1 MFRKLKLRFRA
12 LFRRNDIGDEIELHI
27 ERLADE
33 FVAQGLNPW
42 EARIAARRQ
51 FGSPARI
58 QEQSRDLF
66 SFGLLEDLLRDVAHA
81 GRVFGR
87 SPLFFAGAAFI
98 LALGIG
104 ANCAIFNLVHAVLL
118 KPLPYERPGE
128 VVMLPHAFTSRRVR
142 QWRDRS
148 AGVFSDMAVM
158 KMWNGN
164 TEAWFD
170 LVLPDHAE
178 RLRAGLVTPNF
189 FSLLGAHAA
198 LGRVFSPDDYAAG
211 YDNLIV
217 LSHEFW
223 MRAYGGDTGVI
234 GRRTTYVTGRG
245 KRRAPQ
251 SFTVIGVLPA
261 GFRFTYPLETE
272 VWAMQSWKAVETA
285 HPDSIEFDS
294 VARLAPGVTL
304 KAAIARL
311 VDPKM
316 VAPYLTRAGIPAI
329 QPVADWV
336 AGKTRPS
343 ILLVAAV
350 SLLLLFIACATV
362 ANALLVRMAERKRE
376 LAVRASLG
384 AGRGRL
390 VRQLLAEGLALSLA
404 GTVGGV
410 LLGAALVPV
419 FRSLVPLTLN
429 RADEMAVEPGLLI
442 VPAAAAT
449 LVTLLSLLAP
459 ILHGSR
465 VEVAQVLKGS
475 AGSPSATRWR
485 FAFVA
490 LQANVATWLLVGA
503 ALLLI
508 SFWRLGRVDL
518 GFDGNRVVTA
528 EMRLMDPKYF
538 DDRAAPRFQQEV
550 VERVRAL
557 PGVREAGITSAVPF
571 RGVDWLGT
579 YTRVGYEK
587 SYLANHREVD
597 PEYFSVM
604 RLVLLRGRLLTG
616 RDTASSEPVVV
627 ISELVAR
634 QAFPGEEP
642 IGKRI
647 LDRNDSQKTIV
658 GVVKDVR
665 YKGLDQAPFP
675 AIYEPAA
682 QSPSELVCLVLRT
695 AVDGETM
702 AAALRSAIHQVDPAV
717 PVLDVTTVNQI
728 VWGSVADRRF
738 YTAVISAFAALA
750 ILLTATG
757 LVVVIARSVA
767 DRRRELAIR
776 CALGAQSREL
786 MGLVIRQGL
795 TPVILGAAIGLAGA
809 WAGARILER
818 FLFEVTLHNPAVYA
832 GAGVFTVAVAAVAC
846 FLPARQAGKLP
857 PADAL
862 QAE

>member
-1 MFRKLKLRFRA
+1 VLRKLKLRFRA
-12 LFRRNDIGDEIELHI
+12 LFHRQAISDEIELHI
-27 ERLADE
+27 ERLTEE
-33 FVAQGLNPW
+33 FVAQGLTPR
-42 EARIAARRQ
+42 EARLAARRQ
-51 FGSPARI
+51 FGSPTRI

-81 GRVFGR
+81 GRVFR
-87 SPLFFAGAAFI
+87 RTPLFFAGAAFV

-118 KPLPYERPGE
+118 KPLPYERPAE
-128 VVMLPHAFTSRRVR
+128 LVVLLQARTGGMLRELRG
-142 QWRDRS
+142 RS
-148 AGVFSDMAVM
+148 AGLFSDLAVM
-158 KMWNGN
+158 RMWDGN
-164 TEAWFD
+164 PDAWFD
-170 LVLPDHAE
+170 LVLADHAE

-189 FSLLGAHAA
+189 FSVLGTRTA
-198 LGRVFSPDDYAAG
+198 LGRVFSPHDYTAG

-217 LSHEFW
+217 LSHGLW
-223 MRAYGGDTGVI
+223 LRAYGGDPGIVGRHVIFLTGS
-234 GRRTTYVTGRG
+234 G
-245 KRRAPQ
+245 KRRLPRTY
-251 SFTVIGVLPA
+251 TVIGVLPP

-272 VWAMQSWKAVETA
+272 VWAMYPWTGVEDA
-285 HPDSIEFDS
+285 SQENWIQFNGA
-294 VARLAPGVTL
+294 VARLAPGVSLEAAKTRISGP
-304 KAAIARL
+304 KAESDR
-311 VDPKM
+311 D
-316 VAPYLTRAGIPAI
+316 TRFPAI
-329 QPVADWV
+329 QSIADWV
-336 AGKTRPS
+336 AGKARPS

-390 VRQLLAEGLALSLA
+390 VRQLLTEGLALSLA
-404 GTVGGV
+404 GTAGGA
-410 LLGAALVPV
+410 LLGAALLPV
-419 FRSLVPLTLN
+419 LRSLVPLALN
-429 RADEMAVEPGLLI
+429 RADEMAVEPRLLLI
-442 VPAAAAT
+442 PAAAAT
-449 LVTLLSLLAP
+449 LVTLLSLVAP

-475 AGSPSATRWR
+475 SGSPSATRWR

-508 SFWRLGRVDL
+508 SFWRLGHVDL
-518 GFDGNRVVTA
+518 GFNGNRVVTA

-538 DDRAAPRFQQEV
+538 DERRVAQFQQEV
-550 VERVRAL
+550 IERVRAL
-557 PGVREAGITSAVPF
+557 PGVSEAGITSAVPF
-571 RGVDWLGT
+571 RGVDWLRN
-579 YTRVGYEK
+579 YQRVGSGKNYI
-587 SYLANHREVD
+587 ANLREVN
-597 PEYFSVM
+597 PAYFSVM
-604 RLVLLRGRLLTG
+604 RLVLLRGRLLTD
-616 RDTASSEPVVV
+616 RDTSSSEPVVV
-627 ISELVAR
+627 VSESVAR
-634 QAFPGEEP
+634 QVFPAEEP
-642 IGKRI
+642 IGKQLGLYGPR
-647 LDRNDSQKTIV
+647 TIV

-682 QSPSELVCLVLRT
+682 QSPTELVCLVLRT
-695 AVDGETM
+695 AIDGDRMGAE
-702 AAALRSAIHQVDPAV
+702 LRSAIHQVDPAV
-717 PVLDVTTVNQI
+717 PVMDVTTVSQI
-728 VWGSVADRRF
+728 VSDSVADRRF

-767 DRRRELAIR
+767 ERRRELAIR

-818 FLFEVTLHNPAVYA
+818 FLFGVTLHNPAVYA
-832 GAGVFTVAVAAVAC
+832 GAGAFTVAIAALAC
-846 FLPARQAGKLP
+846 FLPARHAGKLP
-857 PADAL
+857 PAAAL

>member
-1 MFRKLKLRFRA
+1 MLRKLKLRLRA
-12 LFRRNDIGDEIELHI
+12 LFRREDIGDEIELHI
-27 ERLADE
+27 DQLTEEL
-33 FVAQGLNPW
+33 VAQGLSPR
-42 EARIAARRQ
+42 EARIAATRQ

-58 QEQSRDLF
+58 QEQSRELF
-66 SFGLLEDLLRDVAHA
+66 SFGLLEDLWRDVCYA
-81 GRVFGR
+81 GRVFR
-87 SPLFFAGAAFI
+87 RTPLFFAGAAFV

-118 KPLPYERPGE
+118 RPLPYERPAE
-128 VVMLPHAFTSRRVR
+128 VVMVQDAFTSRRVR

-148 AGVFSDMAVM
+148 VGVFSDMAVM
-158 KMWNGN
+158 KMWNHN
-164 TEAWFD
+164 LDARFD

-178 RLRAGLVTPNF
+178 RLRAGLATPNF
-189 FSLLGAHAA
+189 FAVLGVHAA
-198 LGRVFSPDDYAAG
+198 LGRVFSAADAAAG
-211 YDNLIV
+211 RDDLVV
-217 LSHEFW
+217 LSHGLW
-223 MRAYGGDTGVI
+223 MRAYGGDTGVV
-234 GRRTTYVTGRG
+234 GRLVTFVAGGG

-272 VWAMQSWKAVETA
+272 VWAMRSWKAVETA
-285 HPDSIEFDS
+285 PPDAYEFDS

-304 KAAIARL
+304 KAASARL

-316 VAPYLTRAGIPAI
+316 VASGLTLAGIPAI
-329 QPVADWV
+329 QPITDWV
-336 AGKTRPS
+336 VGKARPA
-343 ILLVAAV
+343 IFLVAAV

-390 VRQLLAEGLALSLA
+390 VRQLLTEGLALSLA
-404 GTVGGV
+404 GAMGG
-410 LLGAALVPV
+410 LLLSAALLPV
-419 FRSLVPLTLN
+419 LRSVVPLALN
-429 RADEMAVEPGLLI
+429 RADEMAVEPGLLL

-449 LVTLLSLLAP
+449 LVTLLSLVAP

-475 AGSPSATRWR
+475 SGSPSATRWR
-485 FAFVA
+485 FAFIA

-518 GFDGNRVVTA
+518 GFDGNRVLTA
-528 EMRLMDPKYF
+528 EMRLIDPKYS
-538 DDRAAPRFQQEV
+538 DDGAAARFQQEV
-550 VERVRAL
+550 IERVRAL
-557 PGVREAGITSAVPF
+557 PGVREAGVTSAVPF
-571 RGVDWLGT
+571 RGVDWM
-579 YTRVGYEK
+579 YRYKRVGYEK
-587 SYLANHREVD
+587 IYMANVREVD
-597 PEYFSVM
+597 PAYFSVM
-604 RLVLLRGRLLTG
+604 RLVLLRGRLLTD
-616 RDTASSEPVVV
+616 RDTVSSEPVLV
-627 ISELVAR
+627 ISESVAR
-634 QAFPGEEP
+634 QVFPGEEP
-642 IGKRI
+642 IGKR
-647 LDRNDSQKTIV
+647 LDPLGPHTIV

-665 YKGLDQAPFP
+665 YKGLDQPPSP
-675 AIYEPAA
+675 AIYVPAA

-695 AVDGETM
+695 AVDGDRM
-702 AAALRSAIHQVDPAV
+702 GAALRSVVHQVDPAV
-717 PVLDVTTVNQI
+717 PVMDVTTVSQI
-728 VWGSVADRRF
+728 VSESVADRRF

-750 ILLTATG
+750 VLLTATG

-767 DRRRELAIR
+767 ERRRELAIR

-818 FLFEVTLHNPAVYA
+818 FLFGVTLHEPAVYA
-832 GAGVFTVAVAAVAC
+832 GAGVFTVAIAALAC
-846 FLPARQAGKLP
+846 FLPARHAGTLP
-857 PADAL
+857 PAAAL
-862 QAE
+862 QSE

>member
-1 MFRKLKLRFRA
+1 VFRKLKLRFRA
-12 LFRRNDIGDEIELHI
+12 LFHSQAIGDEIELHI
-27 ERLADE
+27 ERLTDE
-33 FVAQGLNPW
+33 FVAQGLTPR

-118 KPLPYERPGE
+118 KPLPYERPAE
-128 VVMLPHAFTSRRVR
+128 VVMLLQARTGRMLRELR
-142 QWRDRS
+142 GRS
-148 AGVFSDMAVM
+148 AGLFSDLAVI
-158 KMWNGN
+158 KMWDGN
-164 TEAWFD
+164 PDAWFD
-170 LVLPDHAE
+170 LVLSDRAE

-189 FSLLGAHAA
+189 FSVLGSRAA
-198 LGRVFSPDDYAAG
+198 LGRVFLPHDYAAG
-211 YDNLIV
+211 YHNLIV
-217 LSHEFW
+217 LSHGLW
-223 MRAYGGDTGVI
+223 LRAYSGDPGVV
-234 GRRTTYVTGRG
+234 GRNVTFLTGRG
-245 KRRAPQ
+245 KERLPRTY
-251 SFTVIGVLPA
+251 TVIGVLPP

-272 VWAMQSWKAVETA
+272 VWAMCPWNQVEDA
-285 HPDSIEFDS
+285 SQENWIQFNGA
-294 VARLAPGVTL
+294 VARLAPGISFEAA
-304 KAAIARL
+304 KARIL
-311 VDPKM
+311 DPKTG
-316 VAPYLTRAGIPAI
+316 ASDRDTRFPKI
-329 QPVADWV
+329 QSITDWV
-336 AGKTRPS
+336 AGKARPS

-390 VRQLLAEGLALSLA
+390 VRQLLTEGLALSLA
-404 GTVGGV
+404 GAVGGV
-410 LLGAALVPV
+410 LLGAALLPIL
-419 FRSLVPLTLN
+419 RSVVPLALN
-429 RADEMAVEPGLLI
+429 RADEMAVEPRLLLI
-442 VPAAAAT
+442 PAAAAT
-449 LVTLLSLLAP
+449 LVTLLSLIAP
-459 ILHGSR
+459 VLHGSR

-475 AGSPSATRWR
+475 SGSPSATRWR

-508 SFWRLGRVDL
+508 SFWRLGHVDL

-528 EMRLMDPKYF
+528 EMRLLDPKYF
-538 DDRAAPRFQQEV
+538 DDRRVAQFQQEV

-557 PGVREAGITSAVPF
+557 PGVRQAGITSAVPF
-571 RGVDWLGT
+571 RGVDWLRQ
-579 YTRVGYEK
+579 YQQVGSEK
-587 SYLANHREVD
+587 LFMANQREVD

-604 RLVLLRGRLLTG
+604 RLVLLRGRLLTA
-616 RDTASSEPVVV
+616 RDTASSEAVVV
-627 ISELVAR
+627 ISESVAR
-634 QAFPGEEP
+634 EAFPGEEP

-647 LDRNDSQKTIV
+647 DFPGPRTIV

-665 YKGLDQAPFP
+665 YKGLDQPPSP
-675 AIYEPAA
+675 AIYVPAA

-695 AVDGETM
+695 AVDGDRM
-702 AAALRSAIHQVDPAV
+702 GAALRSVVHQIDPAV
-717 PVLDVTTVNQI
+717 PVMDVTTVSQI
-728 VWGSVADRRF
+728 VWDSVADRRF
-738 YTAVISAFAALA
+738 YTAVISAFASLA

-767 DRRRELAIR
+767 ERRRELAIR
-776 CALGAQSREL
+776 CALGAESRQL

-809 WAGARILER
+809 WSGARILER
-818 FLFEVTLHNPAVYA
+818 FLFGVTLHEPAVYA
-832 GAGVFTVAVAAVAC
+832 GAGLFTVAVAALAC

>member
-1 MFRKLKLRFRA
+1 VLRKFKLRLRA
-12 LFRRNDIGDEIELHI
+12 LYRREDIGAEIELHI
-27 ERLADE
+27 EQLTE
-33 FVAQGLNPW
+33 ELVAQGLSPRD
-42 EARIAARRQ
+42 ARIAATRQ
-51 FGSPARI
+51 FGNPARI
-58 QEQSRDLF
+58 QEQSRELF
-66 SFGLLEDLLRDVAHA
+66 SFGLLEDLWRDVCYA
-81 GRVFGR
+81 GRVFR
-87 SPLFFAGAAFI
+87 RTPLFFAGAAFV

-118 KPLPYERPGE
+118 KPLPYERPAE
-128 VVMLPHAFTSRRVR
+128 VVVLLQARTGRMLRELRG
-142 QWRDRS
+142 RS
-148 AGVFSDMAVM
+148 AGLFSDLAAMR
-158 KMWNGN
+158 MWDGN
-164 TEAWFD
+164 PEAWFD

-189 FSLLGAHAA
+189 FSVLGTRAA
-198 LGRVFSPDDYAAG
+198 LGRVFSPHDYTAG

-217 LSHEFW
+217 LSHGLW
-223 MRAYGGDTGVI
+223 LRAYGSDPGIV
-234 GRRTTYVTGRG
+234 GRNVTFLTGRG
-245 KRRAPQ
+245 KGRLPRTY
-251 SFTVIGVLPA
+251 TVIGVLPP

-272 VWAMQSWKAVETA
+272 VWAMCPWSQVEVA
-285 HPDSIEFDS
+285 SQLDWIQFNGA
-294 VARLAPGVTL
+294 VARLAPGVSL
-304 KAAIARL
+304 EAAKARISDPKAAASDRN
-311 VDPKM
+311 
-316 VAPYLTRAGIPAI
+316 TGFPAI
-329 QPVADWV
+329 QPITDWV
-336 AGKTRPS
+336 VGKARPA
-343 ILLVAAV
+343 IFLVAAV
-350 SLLLLFIACATV
+350 SLLLLLIACATV

-390 VRQLLAEGLALSLA
+390 VRQLLTEGLSLSLA
-404 GTVGGV
+404 GTMGGL
-410 LLGAALVPV
+410 LLGAALLPV
-419 FRSLVPLTLN
+419 FRSLVPLALN
-429 RADEMAVEPGLLI
+429 RADEMAVEPGLLLI
-442 VPAAAAT
+442 PAAAAT
-449 LVTLLSLLAP
+449 LVTLLSLIAP

-475 AGSPSATRWR
+475 SGSPAATRWR

-538 DDRAAPRFQQEV
+538 DDRRVAQFQQEV
-550 VERVRAL
+550 IERVRAL

-571 RGVDWLGT
+571 RGVDWLRR
-579 YTRVGYEK
+579 YQRVGSGE
-587 SYLANHREVD
+587 SYVANQREVD

-616 RDTASSEPVVV
+616 RDTASSEAVAV
-627 ISELVAR
+627 ISESVAR

-647 LDRNDSQKTIV
+647 AFPDPRTIV

-665 YKGLDQAPFP
+665 YRGLDQPPSP
-675 AIYEPAA
+675 AIYVPAA

-695 AVDGETM
+695 AVDGDSM
-702 AAALRSAIHQVDPAV
+702 GAALRSVVHQVDPAV
-717 PVLDVTTVNQI
+717 PVMDVTTVSQI

-767 DRRRELAIR
+767 ERSRELAIR

-795 TPVILGAAIGLAGA
+795 TPVILGTAIGLAGA
-809 WAGARILER
+809 WAGARILEQ
-818 FLFEVTLHNPAVYA
+818 FLFGVTLHEPAVYA
-832 GAGVFTVAVAAVAC
+832 GAGVFTVAIAALAC
-846 FLPARQAGKLP
+846 FLPAQRAGKLP
-857 PADAL
+857 PAAAL

>member
-27 ERLADE
+27 ERLTDE

-66 SFGLLEDLLRDVAHA
+66 SFGLLEDLLRDVSHA
-81 GRVFGR
+81 SRVFGR
-87 SPLFFAGAAFI
+87 SPLFYAGAAFI

-104 ANCAIFNLVHAVLL
+104 ANCAVFNLVHAVLL
-118 KPLPYERPGE
+118 KPLPYERPAE
-128 VVMLPHAFTSRRVR
+128 VVMLLQARTGRMLRELR
-142 QWRDRS
+142 GRS
-148 AGVFSDMAVM
+148 AGLFSDLAVM
-158 KMWNGN
+158 KMWDGN
-164 TEAWFD
+164 QEAWFD

-189 FSLLGAHAA
+189 FSVLGARAA
-198 LGRVFSPDDYAAG
+198 LGRVFLPHDYAAG

-217 LSHEFW
+217 LSHELW
-223 MRAYGGDTGVI
+223 LRTYGGDPGVV
-234 GRRTTYVTGRG
+234 GRNVTFLTGRG
-245 KRRAPQ
+245 KGRLPRTY
-251 SFTVIGVLPA
+251 TVIGVLPP

-272 VWAMQSWKAVETA
+272 VWAMCPWNQVEDA
-285 HPDSIEFDS
+285 SQENWIEFNGA
-294 VARLAPGVTL
+294 VARLAPGVSFEAA
-304 KAAIARL
+304 KARISGPASASGR
-311 VDPKM
+311 DTRFPK
-316 VAPYLTRAGIPAI
+316 I
-329 QPVADWV
+329 QSITDWV
-336 AGKTRPS
+336 AGQARPS

-390 VRQLLAEGLALSLA
+390 VRQLLTEGLALALA
-404 GTVGGV
+404 GTAGGV
-410 LLGAALVPV
+410 LLGAALLPLL
-419 FRSLVPLTLN
+419 RSLVPLALN
-429 RADEMAVEPGLLI
+429 RADEMAVEPRLLLI
-442 VPAAAAT
+442 PAAAAT
-449 LVTLLSLLAP
+449 LVTLLSLVAP
-459 ILHGSR
+459 VLHGSR

-475 AGSPSATRWR
+475 SGSPSATRWR

-538 DDRAAPRFQQEV
+538 DDRAAARFQQEV

-571 RGVDWLGT
+571 RGVDWLRQ
-579 YTRVGYEK
+579 YQQVGSEK
-587 SYLANHREVD
+587 LFMANQREVD

-604 RLVLLRGRLLTG
+604 RLVLLRGRLLTA
-616 RDTASSEPVVV
+616 RDTASSEPVAV
-627 ISELVAR
+627 ISESVAR
-634 QAFPGEEP
+634 EAFPGEEP
-642 IGKRI
+642 IGKQ
-647 LDRNDSQKTIV
+647 LDFPGPRTIV

-665 YKGLDQAPFP
+665 YKGLDQPPSP
-675 AIYEPAA
+675 AIYVPAA

-695 AVDGETM
+695 AIDGGGM
-702 AAALRSAIHQVDPAV
+702 GAALRSVVHQVDPAV
-717 PVLDVTTVNQI
+717 PVMDVTTVSQI

-767 DRRRELAIR
+767 ERRRELAIR
-776 CALGAQSREL
+776 CALGAESRQL

-795 TPVILGAAIGLAGA
+795 TPVVLGAAIGLAGA

>member
-12 LFRRNDIGDEIELHI
+12 LFRRQAIGDEIELHI

-33 FVAQGLNPW
+33 FVAQGLNPR
-42 EARIAARRQ
+42 EARMAARRQ
-51 FGSPARI
+51 FGSPTRI

-81 GRVFGR
+81 GRVFR
-87 SPLFFAGAAFI
+87 RTPLFFAGAAFI

-118 KPLPYERPGE
+118 KPLPYERPAE
-128 VVMLPHAFTSRRVR
+128 VVMLLQARTGKMLRELRG
-142 QWRDRS
+142 RS
-148 AGVFSDMAVM
+148 AGLFSDMAVI
-158 KMWNGN
+158 KMWDGN
-164 TEAWFD
+164 PEAWFD

-189 FSLLGAHAA
+189 FSVLGSRAA
-198 LGRVFSPDDYAAG
+198 LGRVFLPHDYTTG
-211 YDNLIV
+211 YHDLVV
-217 LSHEFW
+217 LSHGLW
-223 MRAYGGDTGVI
+223 LRDYGGDPAILGRHVVFLTGS
-234 GRRTTYVTGRG
+234 G
-245 KRRAPQ
+245 KGRAPRTY
-251 SFTVIGVLPA
+251 TVIGVLPP

-272 VWAMQSWKAVETA
+272 VWAMNPWSAVEA
-285 HPDSIEFDS
+285 SRPDAIEFNGA
-294 VARLAPGVTL
+294 VARLAPGVSFESA
-304 KAAIARL
+304 KARISG
-311 VDPKM
+311 PK
-316 VAPYLTRAGIPAI
+316 AGASDRDTRFPKI
-329 QPVADWV
+329 QSITDWV
-336 AGKTRPS
+336 AGRARPS
-343 ILLVAAV
+343 ILVVAAV

-390 VRQLLAEGLALSLA
+390 VRQLLTEGLALALA
-404 GTVGGV
+404 GTAGGV
-410 LLGAALVPV
+410 LLGAALLPV
-419 FRSLVPLTLN
+419 FRSLVPLALN
-429 RADEMAVEPGLLI
+429 RADEMAVEPGLLLI
-442 VPAAAAT
+442 PAAAAT

-459 ILHGSR
+459 VLHGSR

-475 AGSPSATRWR
+475 SGSPSATRWR

-538 DDRAAPRFQQEV
+538 DDRAAARFQQEV
-550 VERVRAL
+550 IERVRAL

-571 RGVDWLGT
+571 RGVDWLWE
-579 YTRVGYEK
+579 YQRVGYHET
-587 SYLANHREVD
+587 YMANRREVD

-604 RLVLLRGRLLTG
+604 RLVLLRGRLFTS
-616 RDTASSEPVVV
+616 RDTVSSEPVVV
-627 ISELVAR
+627 ISESVAR

-642 IGKRI
+642 IGKQ
-647 LDRNDSQKTIV
+647 LDLHGPRTIV

-695 AVDGETM
+695 AIGRETM
-702 AAALRSAIHQVDPAV
+702 AAELRSVVHQVDPAV
-717 PVLDVTTVNQI
+717 PVMDVTTVSQI

-767 DRRRELAIR
+767 ERRRELAIR
-776 CALGAQSREL
+776 SALGAQSREL
-786 MGLVIRQGL
+786 VGLVIRQGL
-795 TPVILGAAIGLAGA
+795 TPVIVGAAIGLAGA
-809 WAGARILER
+809 WAGARILQR
-818 FLFEVTLHNPAVYA
+818 FLFGVTLHNPAVYA
-832 GAGVFTVAVAAVAC
+832 GAGVFTVAIAALAC
-846 FLPARQAGKLP
+846 LLSARQAGKLP
-857 PADAL
+857 PAAAL